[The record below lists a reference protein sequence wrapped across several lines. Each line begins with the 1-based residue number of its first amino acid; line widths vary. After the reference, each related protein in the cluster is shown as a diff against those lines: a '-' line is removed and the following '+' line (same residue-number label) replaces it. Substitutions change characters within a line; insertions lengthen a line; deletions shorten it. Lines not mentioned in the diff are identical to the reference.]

1 MSSTAI
7 PRVRE
12 ILPRG
17 ALIIPFQH
25 SSMPTF
31 AKGDRVKFGSDDQLL
46 AAVTGPDK
54 LSFGYVHQQNG
65 KSVEVIA
72 DGSSIIKVK
81 VVASG
86 TPTRGAYAVMSATA
100 NQYQDAADPGGGTT
114 VQHIAGRFMN
124 SGTDGDEVGLL
135 IGGVNLATVKT

>member
-1 MSSTAI
+1 M
-7 PRVRE
+7 
-12 ILPRG
+12 
-17 ALIIPFQH
+17 
-25 SSMPTF
+25 
-31 AKGDRVKFGSDDQLL
+31 
-46 AAVTGPDK
+46 
-54 LSFGYVHQQNG
+54 
-65 KSVEVIA
+65 EVIA

-86 TPTRGAYAVMSATA
+86 TATRGAYAVMSATA